1 MMTRWY
7 RALRSK
13 EWRRAMYKALRKCGL
28 SREWAQ
34 RVRDWSEPHIY
45 QFADT
50 RLEGGRETLRAE
62 FEKEFMKE
70 VGL

>member
-1 MMTRWY
+1 MY
-7 RALRSK
+7 R
-13 EWRRAMYKALRKCGL
+13 ALRKCGL

-34 RVRDWSEPHIY
+34 QVRDWSEPHIY

-50 RLEGGRETLRAE
+50 RLEGGREALRAE